1 MKTVKHL
8 PRTIRFRKWSR
19 KAYAAF
25 ASIGKCVTIG
35 HVSKSIADNSL
46 TKSKTVT
53 SPVENAGK
61 GGFHTSPKTVLQE
74 EEEGERVSLETVL
87 KTVLPVIV
95 LGSYTATGHSHEHLS
110 NRHTYR
116 HILPDTYNIGKYMP
130 ALFKKHC
137 EYEYT
142 RIKRKSIKR

>member
-19 KAYAAF
+19 KAYATF

-46 TKSKTVT
+46 TKNKTVIY
-53 SPVENAGK
+53 PVANAGK
-61 GGFHTSPKTVLQE
+61 RGFHTSPQTLLQE
-74 EEEGERVSLETVL
+74 EEGGERAALETVL

-95 LGSYTATGHSHEHLS
+95 LGSYTATGHSREHIS
-110 NRHTYR
+110 E
-116 HILPDTYNIGKYMP
+116 
-130 ALFKKHC
+130 KHMQA
-137 EYEYT
+137 YT
-142 RIKRKSIKR
+142 PGYIPYPEVYACFV